1 MRSVFFPRLVN
12 GPFGDPALHVRL
24 AYRGEALL
32 FDCGDL
38 HALAPGELLKTRLL
52 FLSHAHID
60 HLVGFDLLLRTFLA
74 RDLTLLMYG
83 PAGLAQ
89 QIAARLQGYTWN
101 LVDGYPFVLTVREWL
116 PEGIREVSFPA
127 RQAFRP
133 LSERMLTC
141 HNQILHETPW
151 YRVRGARL
159 AHGDIVSLAFSLEEP
174 LHVAIHK
181 DALERHN
188 YRPGH
193 WLSRFKDL
201 VMRAASLDT
210 PVTAALSDGSM
221 RSVPLGELLDTI
233 ASTERGM
240 KVVYVTDCSPVFGN
254 FRRILDLSQNA
265 HLLTIEA
272 MFAHRDLERARQRNH
287 LTAWQAGRLARLARV
302 ARLQVFHHSPRYQ
315 GRPDDLGR
323 EALAA
328 FAGENAPPCARNN
341 GVLLC

>member
-38 HALAPGELLKTRLL
+38 HALSPGELLKTRLL

-74 RDLTLLMYG
+74 RDLSLLMYG
-83 PAGLAQ
+83 PAGLADQ
-89 QIAARLQGYTWN
+89 MAARLQGYTWN

-127 RQAFRP
+127 GRAFRP
-133 LSERMLTC
+133 QAERLLPC
-141 HNQILHETPW
+141 EDGVLHTTPW
-151 YRVRGARL
+151 YRVRATPL
-159 AHGDIVSLAFSLEEP
+159 IHGDIVSLAFALEEP
-174 LHVAIHK
+174 LHIAIHK
-181 DALERHN
+181 DALERFGFK
-188 YRPGH
+188 PGP
-193 WLSRFKDL
+193 WLGHFKDL
-201 VMRAASLDT
+201 VLQKADPRT
-210 PVTAALSDGSM
+210 PVRIPLLRGGLQTA
-221 RSVPLGELLDTI
+221 PLGTLLKQI

-240 KVVYVTDCSPVFGN
+240 KIVYVTDCSPVFGN
-254 FRRILDLSQNA
+254 FRRILELAADA

-272 MFAHRDLERARQRNH
+272 AFAHRDLQRARLRNH
-287 LTAWQAGRLARLARV
+287 LTAWQAGRLARLARA

-315 GRPDDLGR
+315 REPHALSR
-323 EALAA
+323 EARAA
-328 FAGENAPPCARNN
+328 FDGGTKPAAP
-341 GVLLC
+341 